1 MRNVSCG
8 AIVAVFG
15 LDCQLTQLSPV
26 TCQTVSESVS
36 TSLLTELHK
45 RSVCHHTHSETVSR
59 VSEEDCPGSGNR
71 ILSLLTNHYGW
82 VGSVLNRPLWL
93 SSTFLAQESA
103 SALEQSPVSWMI
115 LVSWKLLLP
124 FALKKNW
131 FPMFE
136 ACNTLKLV
144 IRHSLTHQFTKC
156 LQSKRSLLIFSL
168 QVNIVWAKR
177 VSANR
182 AVGKPFTVTQ
192 LVKHRWNIYILLKIF
207 CSWIIFAGGELHLG
221 RDPRILDPEKTF
233 SSNIFTT
240 QSLLTLQIF
249 HL

>member
-1 MRNVSCG
+1 MGRISSQQATLTFVNIPRSGISICLG
-8 AIVAVFG
+8 AISSE
-15 LDCQLTQLSPV
+15 LD
-26 TCQTVSESVS
+26 
-36 TSLLTELHK
+36 
-45 RSVCHHTHSETVSR
+45 
-59 VSEEDCPGSGNR
+59 DPGK
-71 ILSLLTNHYGW
+71 
-82 VGSVLNRPLWL
+82 
-93 SSTFLAQESA
+93 
-103 SALEQSPVSWMI
+103 LEATI
-115 LVSWKLLLP
+115 
-124 FALKKNW
+124 AICLKKNW
-131 FPMFE
+131 FPMCE